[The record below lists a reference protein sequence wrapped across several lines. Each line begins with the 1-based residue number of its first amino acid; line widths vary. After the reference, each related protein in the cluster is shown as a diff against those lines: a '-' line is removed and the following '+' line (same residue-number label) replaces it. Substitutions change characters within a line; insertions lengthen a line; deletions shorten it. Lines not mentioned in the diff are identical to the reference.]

1 MLFCT
6 SFSLI
11 WAHSLG
17 SIQLSGNL
25 WTCHRDMIY
34 NIYNIRYKQYILSP
48 WFHKINQI
56 NLTVYYGNLSIV
68 TGLTNHIT
76 FFYVKSFVKICIS
89 VDRFVFFAS
98 FSVFFFC
105 FFFVWL
111 RWYEKFWNCHSISL
125 PTYLAPQFQRLSKHG
140 DFKKQLDI
148 FLVNVMS

>member
-25 WTCHRDMIY
+25 WTCHWDMIY

-98 FSVFFFC
+98 FSVFFF
-105 FFFVWL
+105 FFFCMAQVIWKIL
-111 RWYEKFWNCHSISL
+111 KL
-125 PTYLAPQFQRLSKHG
+125 PQHFIADVLSTSVSKAE
-140 DFKKQLDI
+140 
-148 FLVNVMS
+148 